1 MLSGVLFFQRNMWTA
16 CGHSL
21 SLWAQPQPVDTATAC
36 GHSHSL
42 WAQPQGLAK
51 FFAKIFA
58 LIPRMAAKSSTMLSS
73 FLGV

>member
-1 MLSGVLFFQRNMWTA
+1 MLSGGFVFSAQ
-16 CGHSL
+16 HVDSL
-21 SLWAQPQPVDTATAC
+21 RAQPVDTATAC

-58 LIPRMAAKSSTMLSS
+58 LRPRMAAKSSTMLSS